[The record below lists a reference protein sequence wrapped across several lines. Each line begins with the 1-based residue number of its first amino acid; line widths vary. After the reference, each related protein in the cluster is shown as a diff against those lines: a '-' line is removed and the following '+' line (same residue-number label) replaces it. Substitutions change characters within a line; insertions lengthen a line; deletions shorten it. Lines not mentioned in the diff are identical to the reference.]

1 MDSFNIFSWSCYSIA
16 PNVEFN
22 IIRIEMIQIL
32 LSKFFSLKY
41 IFLVATL
48 LKDNK
53 GTISVQMIFL
63 LKGTET
69 GSTFLAGKS
78 YHNRRLNHFP
88 LFAMLRAVSD
98 AQCKARNYL
107 KRLSSQHLKRLFK
120 IFGSRIY
127 PFILSRTTWIGARGV
142 HKQEFQLVQA
152 GIYLSYT
159 RCVPVREVVS
169 LFIDPQIHIFFF
181 YLSTVNDR
189 GL

>member
-1 MDSFNIFSWSCYSIA
+1 
-16 PNVEFN
+16 
-22 IIRIEMIQIL
+22 
-32 LSKFFSLKY
+32 
-41 IFLVATL
+41 
-48 LKDNK
+48 
-53 GTISVQMIFL
+53 MIFL

-69 GSTFLAGKS
+69 GSTFLAGKN

-88 LFAMLRAVSD
+88 LFAMLRAASD
-98 AQCKARNYL
+98 AQCNARNYL

-127 PFILSRTTWIGARGV
+127 PFILSRTTWIGVWGV

-152 GIYLSYT
+152 GIYLSYA